1 MATTTDTSPEA
12 LHERMIEAIVAHS
25 PHLPRTIEAMRTIPR
40 HGFLRA
46 INPDISA
53 EDAYDPDLA
62 VTTLT
67 DPSNGATL
75 SCSSVPTLVAT
86 MLDQADVQPGDNV
99 LEIGS
104 ATGINAAYLAHLAG
118 PDGHVTTVD
127 IDSWVTAGT
136 RKALDTNNFER
147 VAVVTR
153 DGALGF
159 AENAPYDKIV
169 VTVGAWDL
177 AGAWWTQLRPGGRLV
192 VPLRWRGQTRGLAL
206 LRDGD
211 QMRSESVVLCGFV
224 PMIGQ
229 DGEKTASIDPA
240 DTVNIYWDEDQ
251 PIDATALAGILD
263 QPKTETWTDV
273 TVVSQEPFDGIWLRL
288 TSVEPGTCR
297 IEATPEAVTSGL
309 CTPGIPIRSPALIE
323 DSSLAY
329 FTLRLQEQAP
339 TRRWELGAAG
349 HGPRGERLAERLC
362 AQIRAWGDNRSEQPS
377 IVAYRGRPFDTSHLA
392 HVVTKPDCQL
402 TVTYPGRRPA
412 PSHG

>member
-1 MATTTDTSPEA
+1 MAITTDTTPEA
-12 LHERMIEAIVAHS
+12 LHERMIEAIITHS
-25 PHLPRTIEAMRTIPR
+25 PHRPRTIDAMRTIRR

-46 INPDISA
+46 INPDITA

-67 DPSNGATL
+67 DPATGATL

-104 ATGINAAYLAHLAG
+104 ATGINAAYLAYLAG
-118 PDGHVTTVD
+118 TDGQVTTLD

-136 RKALDTNNFER
+136 RKALDANNVER
-147 VAVVTR
+147 VRVVTR
-153 DGALGF
+153 DGALGS

-177 AGAWWTQLRPGGRLV
+177 AASWWAQLAPGGRLV
-192 VPLRWRGQTRGLAL
+192 VHLRWRGQTRSLAL
-206 LRDGD
+206 VRDGD
-211 QMRSESVVLCGFV
+211 QLRSESVVLCGFV

-229 DGEKTASIDPA
+229 EGEKTASIDPA
-240 DTVNIYWDEDQ
+240 NTVNIYWDEDQ
-251 PIDATALAGILD
+251 PIEPIALTGVLD

-297 IEATPEAVTSGL
+297 IEAKLEAVKSGL
-309 CTPGIPIRSPALIE
+309 CTPGIPVRSPALVE
-323 DSSLAY
+323 DDSLAY
-329 FTLRLQEQAP
+329 FTLRRQDQAQE
-339 TRRWELGAAG
+339 RLWELGATG
-349 HGPRGERLAERLC
+349 HGPRGEQLAERLC
-362 AQIRAWGDNRSEQPS
+362 AQIRAWGNNRGEQPS
-377 IVAYRGRPFDTSHLA
+377 IIAYLGRPFDGSQPM
-392 HVVTKPDCQL
+392 HVVTKPVCQL
-402 TVTYPGRRPA
+402 TVTYTTSDPIT
-412 PSHG
+412 